1 MKKRIIF
8 VQKVQTLNEV
18 KIVSRLIMKTVCT
31 VTAHMYNSYVNIFQS
46 WATLWRGIF
55 MMYTEKKV

>member
-46 WATLWRGIF
+46 
-55 MMYTEKKV
+55 